1 MLRTALALRPQL
13 PRRLRGSHAEA
24 LVTELEELK
33 RRAKRRSERADSLS
47 EQMREERVMHA
58 LRIANCE
65 GPDPAVLR
73 EIETLKL
80 GRRKHWHDQKRASQL
95 KARVARRHA
104 FEAQEVGKTGGLA
117 LEDLDKGNRN
127 GRPEVALLGHSNC
140 GKSALLNALIGAKA
154 RRGPAEV
161 DSRAGWTMRLHFY
174 WARPRGLLD
183 EAHAGSQQGLVL
195 VDTPGYG
202 HAVAGAKEL
211 RHWRDLI
218 EAYVSS
224 SPSLRLAL
232 LLVDCSRGLC
242 AADGRVLRLLRKR
255 RVPTFAVLTK
265 CDLLPPAELAR
276 SHAIVSAQVDEALR
290 NGAAPSRADAAPAV
304 PLLMLSSH
312 FYSGIDGLWERLGET
327 LHRQEAERLA
337 RLQQEAEEG
346 EAAAAAEEGEVAA
359 AAPVQRR
366 RGEPGRLMV
375 RIRRERERGESTT
388 CDL

>member
-1 MLRTALALRPQL
+1 M
-13 PRRLRGSHAEA
+13 
-24 LVTELEELK
+24 
-33 RRAKRRSERADSLS
+33 
-47 EQMREERVMHA
+47 
-58 LRIANCE
+58 
-65 GPDPAVLR
+65 
-73 EIETLKL
+73 
-80 GRRKHWHDQKRASQL
+80 
-95 KARVARRHA
+95 
-104 FEAQEVGKTGGLA
+104 
-117 LEDLDKGNRN
+117 
-127 GRPEVALLGHSNC
+127 
-140 GKSALLNALIGAKA
+140 
-154 RRGPAEV
+154 
-161 DSRAGWTMRLHFY
+161 
-174 WARPRGLLD
+174 
-183 EAHAGSQQGLVL
+183 
-195 VDTPGYG
+195 
-202 HAVAGAKEL
+202 
-211 RHWRDLI
+211 
-218 EAYVSS
+218 
-224 SPSLRLAL
+224 
-232 LLVDCSRGLC
+232 
-242 AADGRVLRLLRKR
+242 LRLLRKR

-346 EAAAAAEEGEVAA
+346 EEAAATEEGEVAA

>member
-1 MLRTALALRPQL
+1 MPRFFYNKVEKKMLRTALALRPQL

-140 GKSALLNALIGAKA
+140 GASALPNTAM
-154 RRGPAEV
+154 P
-161 DSRAGWTMRLHFY
+161 TTH
-174 WARPRGLLD
+174 PR
-183 EAHAGSQQGLVL
+183 
-195 VDTPGYG
+195 
-202 HAVAGAKEL
+202 
-211 RHWRDLI
+211 
-218 EAYVSS
+218 
-224 SPSLRLAL
+224 
-232 LLVDCSRGLC
+232 
-242 AADGRVLRLLRKR
+242 
-255 RVPTFAVLTK
+255 
-265 CDLLPPAELAR
+265 
-276 SHAIVSAQVDEALR
+276 
-290 NGAAPSRADAAPAV
+290 
-304 PLLMLSSH
+304 
-312 FYSGIDGLWERLGET
+312 
-327 LHRQEAERLA
+327 
-337 RLQQEAEEG
+337 
-346 EAAAAAEEGEVAA
+346 
-359 AAPVQRR
+359 
-366 RGEPGRLMV
+366 
-375 RIRRERERGESTT
+375 
-388 CDL
+388 